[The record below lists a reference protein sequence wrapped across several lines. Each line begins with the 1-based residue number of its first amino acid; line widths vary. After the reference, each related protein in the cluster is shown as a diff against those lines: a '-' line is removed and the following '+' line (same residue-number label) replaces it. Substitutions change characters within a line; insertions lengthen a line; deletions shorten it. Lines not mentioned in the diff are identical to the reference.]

1 MEVEGPMRTRVL
13 AFAVALAGCATYD
26 STYWRHPITGVTVEC
41 EASWN
46 DGMTWYNISAHLR
59 TRCGQLMKR
68 AGLLPISHDEGKQWE
83 KTGSRV
89 LERGQS

>member
-1 MEVEGPMRTRVL
+1 
-13 AFAVALAGCATYD
+13 
-26 STYWRHPITGVTVEC
+26 
-41 EASWN
+41 
-46 DGMTWYNISAHLR
+46 MTWYNISAHLR